1 MADCFYFH
9 IGVITVGNPQKFPL
23 SLTAGALYVPFG
35 ALLNHFPDSPLVD
48 QPMTLTLGETREE
61 WKFYGKKGGWV
72 LKTFLK
78 KRNLFFI
85 GIYKGYFRITFV
97 FGEKAFKEIMDSDLS
112 AELKS
117 ELEGARKY
125 AEGRGLGI
133 QIDAPAYMEDIK
145 KLIRIKIE
153 N

>member
-1 MADCFYFH
+1 MNDKVFMVKEEMPTDEMVSEKLLSVYPHLENIRQH
-9 IGVITVGNPQKFPL
+9 IL
-23 SLTAGALYVPFG
+23 E
-35 ALLNHFPDSPLVD
+35 
-48 QPMTLTLGETREE
+48 TLGETREE
-61 WKFYGKKGGWV
+61 WKYYGKKIGWT
-72 LKTFLK
+72 LKTFYK

-85 GIYKGYFRITFV
+85 GIYEGYFMITFV
-97 FGEKAFKEIMDSDLS
+97 FGEKAYRVIMDSGLS

-133 QIDAPAYMEDIK
+133 RVDGPAYLEDIK

>member
-1 MADCFYFH
+1 
-9 IGVITVGNPQKFPL
+9 
-23 SLTAGALYVPFG
+23 
-35 ALLNHFPDSPLVD
+35 
-48 QPMTLTLGETREE
+48 
-61 WKFYGKKGGWV
+61 
-72 LKTFLK
+72 
-78 KRNLFFI
+78 
-85 GIYKGYFRITFV
+85 
-97 FGEKAFKEIMDSDLS
+97 MDSDLS

-133 QIDAPAYMEDIK
+133 IVDGPAYLEDIK